1 MRQSCP
7 RAAYVGRLTKGNIF
21 MLYGYLNLSWWGY
34 VVYTLVVT
42 HITIAAVTI
51 FLHRCQAHRA
61 VELHPIISHFFRAWL
76 WLTTGMDT
84 KAWAAIHRKHHAKC
98 ETEEDPHSP
107 QVLGLS
113 QVLFEG
119 AELYKA
125 EAKNQETLDRYG
137 KGTPDDWL
145 ERNLYHKH
153 SGKGYFI
160 TMAVNIFLLGLPGLT
175 VWAIQM
181 AWIPLFAAG
190 IVNGIGH
197 YFGYRNFEC
206 PDAATNV
213 SPWGILIGGEEL
225 HNNHHTYPTSAK
237 MSVKWWEFDI
247 GWMYIKTMSILGL
260 AKVKR
265 LPPIE
270 ILVPGKN
277 NVDDETLSAVING
290 RFQLMAQYSKNVI
303 MPIFN
308 QEKDRVA
315 GVDCLGRIKSTL
327 IREDSL
333 VDDAGRKRL
342 ELFLARTQQL
352 KVAYQFRKKLQ
363 DIWAK
368 TTATQKELLDALQEW
383 CKQAEATG
391 IKYLQDFVAYLESYT
406 VRFQHN

>member
-1 MRQSCP
+1 M
-7 RAAYVGRLTKGNIF
+7 LTD
-21 MLYGYLNLSWWGY
+21 GYLDLPWWGTVLY
-34 VVYTLVVT
+34 ALICT

-61 VELHPIISHFFRAWL
+61 LDLHPIVSHFFRAWL

-84 KAWAAIHRKHHAKC
+84 KAWASIHRKHHAKC

-107 QVLGLS
+107 QIFGLKKVLL
-113 QVLFEG
+113 EG
-119 AELYKA
+119 AELYKS

-160 TMAVNIFLLGLPGLT
+160 TMAVNIFLLGLPGLA
-175 VWAIQM
+175 VWALQM
-181 AWIPLFAAG
+181 AWIPLSAAG
-190 IVNGIGH
+190 MINGVGH

-206 PDAATNV
+206 PDAATNI

-237 MSVKWWEFDI
+237 LSVKWYEFDI
-247 GWMYIKTMSILGL
+247 GWMYIKIMSMLGL

-265 LPPIE
+265 LPPVGKI
-270 ILVPGKN
+270 VPGKID
-277 NVDDETLSAVING
+277 VDDATVRALING
-290 RFQLMAQYSKNVI
+290 RFQLMAQYSKNVM
-303 MPIFN
+303 MPIFD
-308 QEKDRVA
+308 QEKDRVSD
-315 GVDCLGRIKSTL
+315 VDSLGNIKTTL

-333 VDDAGRKRL
+333 VDDMGRKRL

-352 KVAYQFRKKLQ
+352 KVVYQFRKRLQ

-368 TTATQKELLDALQEW
+368 TTATQKELTEALQDW
-383 CKQAEATG
+383 CKQAEGTG
-391 IKYLQDFVAYLESYT
+391 IKCLQDFVTYLQSYT
-406 VRFQHN
+406 ISFQH

>member
-1 MRQSCP
+1 
-7 RAAYVGRLTKGNIF
+7 
-21 MLYGYLNLSWWGY
+21 MLFGYLDLPWWGTVIY
-34 VVYTLVVT
+34 ALICT

-51 FLHRCQAHRA
+51 FLHRHQAHRA
-61 VELHPIISHFFRAWL
+61 LELHPIVSHFFRFWL

-107 QVLGLS
+107 QIMGLK
-113 QVLFEG
+113 QVMLQG

-137 KGTPDDWL
+137 KGTPDDWM
-145 ERNLYHKH
+145 ERNVYHKH

-160 TMAVNIFLLGLPGLT
+160 TLAVNLFLLGLPGLA

-181 AWIPLFAAG
+181 MWIPFWAAG
-190 IVNGIGH
+190 IVNGVGH

-206 PDAATNV
+206 PDAATNI
-213 SPWGILIGGEEL
+213 SPWGIIIGGEEL

-237 MSVKWWEFDI
+237 LSVKWYEFDI
-247 GWMYIKTMSILGL
+247 GWLYIKTLSIFGL

-265 LPPIE
+265 LPPIGKT
-270 ILVPGKN
+270 VPGKQLDN
-277 NVDDETLSAVING
+277 DTVRAVIVG
-290 RFQLMAQYSKNVI
+290 RFQLMAQYSKRVM
-303 MPIFN
+303 MPIFD
-308 QEKDRVA
+308 QEKDHIA
-315 GVDCLGRIKSTL
+315 DTDSLGNIKSTL

-333 VDDAGRKRL
+333 VDEVGRKRL

-368 TTATQKELLDALQEW
+368 TTASQKELMEALQDW
-383 CKQAEATG
+383 CKQAEASG
-391 IKYLQDFVAYLESYT
+391 IKCLQDFVGYLQSYT
-406 VRFQHN
+406 VSLKHS

>member
-1 MRQSCP
+1 
-7 RAAYVGRLTKGNIF
+7 
-21 MLYGYLNLSWWGY
+21 MLYGYLDLSLRGY
-34 VVYTLVVT
+34 IIYTLVCT

-51 FLHRCQAHRA
+51 FLHRCQAHRSL
-61 VELHPIISHFFRAWL
+61 ELHPIVSHFFRAWL

-98 ETEEDPHSP
+98 ETSEDPHSP
-107 QVLGLS
+107 QILGLS

-145 ERNLYHKH
+145 ERNVYHRH

-160 TMAVNIFLLGLPGLT
+160 TLAVNLFLLGLPGVT

-190 IVNGIGH
+190 MINGVGH

-206 PDAATNV
+206 PDAATNI

-237 MSVKWWEFDI
+237 LSVKWWEFDI
-247 GWMYIKTMSILGL
+247 GWLYIKTMALLGL

-265 LPPIE
+265 LPPKETLI
-270 ILVPGKN
+270 PGK
-277 NVDDETLSAVING
+277 VGIDDETLRAVING
-290 RFQLMAQYSKNVI
+290 RFQLMAQYSKSVI
-303 MPIFN
+303 VPIFD
-308 QEKDRVA
+308 QEKNRVSD
-315 GVDCLGRIKSTL
+315 VDSLDRIKLTL

-363 DIWAK
+363 EIWAK

-391 IKYLQDFVAYLESYT
+391 IKCLQEFVAYLQSYT
-406 VRFQHN
+406 VSFQH